1 MSSLRIGGLA
11 SGMDIDQLVAD
22 MMKAERKRVD
32 VVEQNKTL
40 LQWRQESYQNL
51 NRLVANFILDSKKS
65 LGLSQTTT
73 SGTLFNTSVNSLD
86 WVKTAS
92 VSNSSIA
99 NVKAYSGAVQ
109 GTYDLKVIRLASNWS
124 AASSETISVGER
136 IDNLVEQFGL
146 SADDTLDFT
155 ITTDQ
160 GSVNINKT
168 NLEFVSIHDI
178 VNEINQAD
186 IGVKAVY
193 DYNLDRFFLQTIQTG
208 ANSTISIT
216 DNSTLTSG
224 GKFITGSENK
234 LKLQYVDAEGV
245 SQDLLDNTTYAGED
259 ALIDFGAAKGITQST
274 NTVLVNN
281 LTITLKE
288 TGTTTIKV
296 DTNVSGIYEKVT
308 AFVEQ
313 YNEMIDKLNAE
324 LSAKRYSDYKP
335 LTDEQREEMSEKQI
349 EMWEEKAKSGL
360 LKDDMLLEKM
370 LRSMREGLYE
380 AVAGVTGKYNHLT
393 NIGISTEGYASGS
406 RGGKLVIDSVKLTQ
420 AIEKDADSVMELLFK
435 TPDRRL
441 ALKSESQL
449 TAEELKEKRSQ
460 SGLITRLY
468 DNAIAAM
475 KDVINRAG
483 TGNDTELY
491 RNVSSTML
499 IDFVSDYGSISNIE
513 RDIKRLNNRIDT
525 LNQYLMKRETQYWNQ
540 FMAMEKALNQM
551 NQQSAWLAQQFGG
564 GGF

>member
-1 MSSLRIGGLA
+1 M
-11 SGMDIDQLVAD
+11 
-22 MMKAERKRVD
+22 
-32 VVEQNKTL
+32 
-40 LQWRQESYQNL
+40 
-51 NRLVANFILDSKKS
+51 
-65 LGLSQTTT
+65 
-73 SGTLFNTSVNSLD
+73 
-86 WVKTAS
+86 
-92 VSNSSIA
+92 
-99 NVKAYSGAVQ
+99 
-109 GTYDLKVIRLASNWS
+109 WS
-124 AASSETISVGER
+124 ATSSETISVGER

-208 ANSTISIT
+208 ANSTISII

-349 EMWEEKAKSGL
+349 EMWK
-360 LKDDMLLEKM
+360 
-370 LRSMREGLYE
+370 
-380 AVAGVTGKYNHLT
+380 
-393 NIGISTEGYASGS
+393 
-406 RGGKLVIDSVKLTQ
+406 
-420 AIEKDADSVMELLFK
+420 
-435 TPDRRL
+435 
-441 ALKSESQL
+441 KSEEWV
-449 TAEELKEKRSQ
+449 AEE
-460 SGLITRLY
+460 
-468 DNAIAAM
+468 
-475 KDVINRAG
+475 
-483 TGNDTELY
+483 
-491 RNVSSTML
+491 
-499 IDFVSDYGSISNIE
+499 
-513 RDIKRLNNRIDT
+513 
-525 LNQYLMKRETQYWNQ
+525 
-540 FMAMEKALNQM
+540 
-551 NQQSAWLAQQFGG
+551 
-564 GGF
+564 

>member
-208 ANSTISIT
+208 ANSTISII

-296 DTNVSGIYEKVT
+296 DTNVSG
-308 AFVEQ
+308 F
-313 YNEMIDKLNAE
+313 M
-324 LSAKRYSDYKP
+324 KR
-335 LTDEQREEMSEKQI
+335 LQ
-349 EMWEEKAKSGL
+349 L
-360 LKDDMLLEKM
+360 LW
-370 LRSMREGLYE
+370 
-380 AVAGVTGKYNHLT
+380 
-393 NIGISTEGYASGS
+393 
-406 RGGKLVIDSVKLTQ
+406 
-420 AIEKDADSVMELLFK
+420 
-435 TPDRRL
+435 
-441 ALKSESQL
+441 
-449 TAEELKEKRSQ
+449 
-460 SGLITRLY
+460 
-468 DNAIAAM
+468 
-475 KDVINRAG
+475 
-483 TGNDTELY
+483 
-491 RNVSSTML
+491 
-499 IDFVSDYGSISNIE
+499 SNIM
-513 RDIKRLNNRIDT
+513 R
-525 LNQYLMKRETQYWNQ
+525 
-540 FMAMEKALNQM
+540 
-551 NQQSAWLAQQFGG
+551 
-564 GGF
+564 